1 MVQRKARPKLARQ
14 TKARSTRRAAKP
26 TQHVEVHYYKKE
38 LGKAPTEKTFVLRD
52 GRKLA
57 TLYELIDELDT
68 MSDDAFR
75 EYVSWERNDF
85 ANWINDVFEVPDL
98 ATELRRAQSRI
109 DAQHAIMKH
118 IIRELAKLSPPVE
131 YKHRKQ
137 HAVAHPGAQ
146 CLL

>member
-1 MVQRKARPKLARQ
+1 MVHRKARPKLARQ
-14 TKARSTRRAAKP
+14 TKARSKRRAAKP

-38 LGKAPTEKTFVLRD
+38 LGKAPTEKSFVLHD

-57 TLYELIDELDT
+57 ALYELIDELET

-98 ATELRRAQSRI
+98 ATEFRRAQGRI
-109 DAQHAIMKH
+109 DAQRAIMKH
-118 IIRELAKLSPPVE
+118 IIRELTRLSPPIE
-131 YKHRKQ
+131 HKRHTHQ
-137 HAVAHPGAQ
+137 AATHSGAQ